1 MTRLFKTL
9 LVAGTVGMGLLT
21 VGAGGARADIVPK
34 LVGSPTVD
42 GSNFT
47 WTYDAILRSD
57 QYLVPGNF
65 FTIYDF
71 AGYTGVHS
79 QPVGWSLFAEN
90 SSTPPPFT
98 IPPDNAGIINL
109 RWVWEGP
116 GNIVPPTPGQ
126 DFDLG
131 DFTADSTFSQEG
143 LTAFAS
149 AGVDSDTNTVI
160 GNAGWAVT
168 PVVPEPCT
176 MALLGLGGLPL
187 LGGLRRRSRKA

>member
-1 MTRLFKTL
+1 MTRLNKTL
-9 LVAGTVGMGLLT
+9 LLAGTVAIGLLA

-109 RWVWEGP
+109 RWVWNGP
-116 GNIVPPTPGQ
+116 GDIVPPAAGQ
-126 DFDLG
+126 DVDLG
-131 DFTADSTFSQEG
+131 DFTADSTFSQKG

-149 AGVDSDTNTVI
+149 EGIDNSTNTVI

-187 LGGLRRRSRKA
+187 LGGLRRRSRKS

>member
-79 QPVGWSLFAEN
+79 EPTGWSLFAEN

-98 IPPDNAGIINL
+98 TPPDNAGIINL

-116 GNIVPPTPGQ
+116 GNIVPPVAGQ

-131 DFTADSTFSQEG
+131 DFTADSTFNQEG

-149 AGVDSDTNTVI
+149 AGIDSDTNTVI